1 MARVRASSE
10 SQRSPRPESARDS
23 AFAPAADERT
33 KREIGDWIVSA
44 TLAGTD
50 ELGILAGVGQRL
62 NAAGVSVVRIS
73 VATDLL
79 DPSFDGRG
87 VRWLRDEGGV
97 EETFARNDEGTIVSI
112 DFPRSPFGFLLRSG
126 KPTLRRRLDATYKR
140 GEFSMFDQFQ
150 DQGFTDYIA
159 FAVRVGEPIRL
170 GGGDGT
176 TGSWTTD
183 APGGFTET
191 QIELLGGLM
200 PPLTLAILLQTAHR
214 DTRTLLTTYLGRHA
228 ADRVLAGNIVR
239 GRAES
244 IRAVVW
250 FSDLVGFTRIS
261 DNTSANH
268 VLALLNDYAQVQ
280 IEAIEAHAGHVLKF
294 IGDGLLAIFPDE
306 DTTKACAR
314 ALDAATRMRQRIAA
328 LNVKRASGDLPVTDM
343 HLALHIGE
351 LLYGNLGGPRRL
363 DFTVLGSVV
372 NEAARIEALC
382 ASLDQKV
389 IVSWAFHEAA
399 GDARN
404 RLVSLGRYA
413 MKGVARPQELFT
425 LDPG

>member
-1 MARVRASSE
+1 VG
-10 SQRSPRPESARDS
+10 DG
-23 AFAPAADERT
+23 AFAPAAEERT

-50 ELGILAGVGQRL
+50 EIGVLAGVGRRL

-87 VRWLRDEGGV
+87 VRWLRDGGGV
-97 EETFARNDEGTIVSI
+97 EEAFARNDEGTIVTI

-126 KPTLRRRLDATYKR
+126 KATLRRRLDATYKR

-150 DQGFTDYIA
+150 DQGFTDYVA
-159 FAVRVGEPIRL
+159 FAVRLGESISP
-170 GGGDGT
+170 GGSDGI

-200 PPLTLAILLQTAHR
+200 PPLALAILLQTTRR

-239 GRAES
+239 GRAEA

-261 DNTSANH
+261 DNASADH

-294 IGDGLLAIFPDE
+294 IGDGLLAILPDD

-314 ALDAATRMRQRIAA
+314 ALDAATEMRQRIVA
-328 LNVKRASGDLPVTDM
+328 LNVKRAAADVPVTDT
-343 HLALHIGE
+343 HLALHVGE

-363 DFTVLGSVV
+363 DFTVLGSAV

-389 IVSWAFHEAA
+389 IVSAAFHEAA

-413 MKGVARPQELFT
+413 MKGVVRPQELFT
-425 LDPG
+425 LDPERPLSEN

>member
-1 MARVRASSE
+1 VSAKREGQREGS
-10 SQRSPRPESARDS
+10 RSPAPDGTLARPAE
-23 AFAPAADERT
+23 ERT
-33 KREIGDWIVSA
+33 KHEIGEWLVSA

-50 ELGILAGVGQRL
+50 EIGILAGIGQRL
-62 NAAGVSVVRIS
+62 NAAGASIVRIS

-79 DPSFDGRG
+79 DPMFDGRG
-87 VRWLRDEGGV
+87 VRWLRDEGGI
-97 EETFARNDEGTIVSI
+97 EETFARDDEGTIVTV

-126 KPTLRRRLDATYKR
+126 KQTLRRRLDATYER
-140 GEFSMFDQFQ
+140 GEFSMLDRFQ
-150 DQGFTDYIA
+150 DQGVTDYVA
-159 FAVRVGEPIRL
+159 FSVRVGESMQV
-170 GGGDGT
+170 GGAGGM

-183 APGGFTET
+183 APGGFTEA
-191 QIELLGGLM
+191 QVELLAGLM
-200 PPLTLAILLQTAHR
+200 PLLTLSILLQTTHR

-239 GRAES
+239 GRAEP

-261 DNTSANH
+261 DSTSAEH

-294 IGDGLLAIFPDE
+294 IGDGLLAIFPD
-306 DTTKACAR
+306 DDSTKACAR
-314 ALDAATRMRQRIAA
+314 ALDAAVKMRKHVAK
-328 LNVKRASGDLPVTDM
+328 LNVKRAAQDLPITDT
-343 HLALHIGE
+343 HLALHVGE

-363 DFTVLGSVV
+363 DFTVLGSAV

-399 GDARN
+399 GEARN

>member
-1 MARVRASSE
+1 MEASCE
-10 SQRSPRPESARDS
+10 NQRSPRPESARDG
-23 AFAPAADERT
+23 AFAPSAEERT
-33 KREIGDWIVSA
+33 KREVGDWIERA

-97 EETFARNDEGTIVSI
+97 EETFARNDEGTIVTI

-150 DQGFTDYIA
+150 DRGFTDYIA
-159 FAVRVGEPIRL
+159 FAVHVGERIRL
-170 GGGDGT
+170 GGGDGI
-176 TGSWTTD
+176 TGSWATD

-191 QIELLGGLM
+191 QIELLEGLM
-200 PPLTLAILLQTAHR
+200 TPLTLAILLQTTHR

-239 GRAES
+239 GRAEP

-250 FSDLVGFTRIS
+250 FSDLIGFTRIS
-261 DNTSANH
+261 DNTSADH

-280 IEAIEAHAGHVLKF
+280 IEAIEANAGHVLKF
-294 IGDGLLAIFPDE
+294 IGDGLLAIFPDD
-306 DTTKACAR
+306 DTTKGCAS
-314 ALDAATRMRQRIAA
+314 ALDAATKMRQRVAA
-328 LNVKRASGDLPVTDM
+328 LNAKRAAADLPVTDM
-343 HLALHIGE
+343 NLALHVGE

-363 DFTVLGSVV
+363 DFTVLGSAV

-382 ASLDQKV
+382 ASLDQNV

-413 MKGVARPQELFT
+413 MKGIARPQELFT